1 MGVSYDILESD
12 FNKKL
17 SSAYQL
23 SILVGM
29 DSLVY
34 FVFDATSSQALL
46 LKTVS
51 YGNRPGEGFDVN
63 KEIQAIFSRE
73 ELFSYLF
80 RRVRVVLPS
89 GASVLVPNRLYN
101 ENEKETYLGELTT
114 THTPNGVIR
123 HDEIGEVS
131 ANLVYFIDNELVKT
145 LKKQFPTAHVLHHAT
160 PVILGA
166 KQMIEDGSEHSL
178 FVHFTKNEISLSLF
192 QKKNL
197 LFFNSFPYSTAGDV
211 LYFTL
216 LTLNQFTLDPAKTPL
231 LLSGQILEDGE
242 IFRMLSRYTGNLKFI
257 PEPTFLKFGRRFY
270 EVQPYFFFDLYSLA
284 LCK

>member
-34 FVFDATSSQALL
+34 FVFDATSNQALL

-51 YGNRPGEGFDVN
+51 YSNRPGEQFDIN

-80 RRVRVVLPS
+80 RRVRVVLPA

-101 ENEKETYLGELTT
+101 ENEKETYLREVTASANS
-114 THTPNGVIR
+114 NGVIR
-123 HDEIGEVS
+123 HDEINEANV
-131 ANLVYFIDNELVKT
+131 NLVYFVDPELVKT
-145 LKKQFPTAHVLHHAT
+145 LKKQFPTAHTLNPAT

-166 KQMIEDGSEHSL
+166 KQMIDGGNEHSL
-178 FVHFTKNEISLSLF
+178 FVHFTKNEIALSLF

-197 LFFNSFPYSTAGDV
+197 LFYNSFPYSTAGDV

-216 LTLNQFTLDPAKTPL
+216 LTLNQFTLDPATTPL
-231 LLSGQILEDGE
+231 FLSGQILEDGE
-242 IFRMLSRYTGNLKFI
+242 IFRMLSRYFGKLQFI
-257 PEPTFLKFGRRFY
+257 SEPSFLKFGRRFG

>member
-1 MGVSYDILESD
+1 MGVSYDILDLD

-34 FVFDATSSQALL
+34 FVFDATSNNALL
-46 LKTVS
+46 LRTIS
-51 YGNRPGEGFDVN
+51 YANRPGESFDIN

-80 RRVRVVLPS
+80 RRVRVALPV
-89 GASVLVPNRLYN
+89 GPSVLVPNRLYN
-101 ENEKETYLGELTT
+101 ENEKETYLRELTA
-114 THTPNGVIR
+114 PNGDNGVIR
-123 HDEIGEVS
+123 NDEISEAS
-131 ANLVYFIDNELVKT
+131 AHLVYFIDPELVKT
-145 LKKQFPTAHVLHHAT
+145 LKKQFPTVHVLNPAT
-160 PVILGA
+160 PFILGSR
-166 KQMIEDGSEHSL
+166 QMIEDGNEHSL
-178 FVHFTKNEISLSLF
+178 FVHFAKKEIYLALF
-192 QKKNL
+192 EKRNL
-197 LFFNSFPYSTAGDV
+197 LFYNSFPYASGGDV

-216 LTLNQFTLDPAKTPL
+216 LALDQFSLDPAKTPL
-231 LLSGQILEDGE
+231 SLSGQILEDAE
-242 IFRMLSRYTGNLKFI
+242 IFRMLSRYLGNLKFI
-257 PEPTFLKFGRRFY
+257 SEPSFLKFGRRFN